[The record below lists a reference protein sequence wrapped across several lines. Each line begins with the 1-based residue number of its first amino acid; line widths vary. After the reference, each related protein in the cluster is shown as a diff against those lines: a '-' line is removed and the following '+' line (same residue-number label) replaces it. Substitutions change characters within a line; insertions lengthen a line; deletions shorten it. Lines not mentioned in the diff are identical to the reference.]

1 MNMKDKNKENTDA
14 NSLPDKKIEELYIK
28 PPSFFKMAL
37 SFTAAAGKHLANGM
51 RAVTQEVYMNRLNA
65 CQECPFLI
73 DEQKRCGK
81 CGCNL
86 EHKAKWE
93 TSECPDKPSRWENG
107 GPTTIDVKD
116 VDYPRTGGLSPD
128 TGPRN

>member
-1 MNMKDKNKENTDA
+1 MKEKEKNNKDENNHLHYKA
-14 NSLPDKKIEELYIK
+14 
-28 PPSFFKMAL
+28 PSFFEMA
-37 SFTAAAGKHLANGM
+37 SNFTRAAGKHIANGM
-51 RAVTQEVYMNRLNA
+51 KAVTKEVYIDRLDACNR
-65 CQECPFLI
+65 CPHLLK
-73 DEQKRCGK
+73 EKKRCGL

-93 TSECPDKPSRWENG
+93 TSECPDKPSRWNIKNG
-107 GPTTIDVKD
+107 SDED